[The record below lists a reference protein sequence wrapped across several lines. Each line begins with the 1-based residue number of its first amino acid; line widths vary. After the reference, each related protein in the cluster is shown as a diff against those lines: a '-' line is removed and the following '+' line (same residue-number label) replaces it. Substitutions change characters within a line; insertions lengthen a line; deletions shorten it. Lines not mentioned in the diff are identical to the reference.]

1 MFHRMT
7 QVILAGKIRIRT
19 AMMTDTA
26 KKITITA
33 MITIQIIMIIILMKM
48 PMQIMTT
55 AIMEITENN
64 FKNKIKKLKIG
75 IEKSREVC

>member
-1 MFHRMT
+1 M
-7 QVILAGKIRIRT
+7 ILTGKIRIRT